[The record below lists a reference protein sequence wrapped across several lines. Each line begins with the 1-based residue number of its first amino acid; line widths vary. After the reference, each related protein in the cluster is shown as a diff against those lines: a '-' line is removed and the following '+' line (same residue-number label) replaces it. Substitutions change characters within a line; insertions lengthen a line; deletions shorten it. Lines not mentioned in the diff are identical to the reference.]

1 MVTKSAGLRQ
11 TFRDQYGEDPTIYRA
26 PGRVNLIGEHTDYN
40 DGFVMPSAIEFYVWV
55 AAAPRVD
62 CKLSIHSLNYSE
74 TVEVDNSS
82 PELRP
87 RKHWSDYV
95 IGVAVMLERA
105 GYTMRGANLV
115 VLGEVPIGSGLSS
128 SAAIEVA
135 AGLAL
140 LANAGLHLDRRELAK
155 ICRQAEN
162 EFVGARVGIMDQF
175 VSCCGHAGHALMLD
189 CRSLEYRLL
198 PLPPGIELVICNTMV
213 KHALAGG
220 EYNVRRQE
228 CEEGVRLL
236 SRALPG
242 VAALRDVTWQQ
253 LESQAKQLPETI
265 YRRCRHVIGEN
276 DRVNQAAVAL
286 EENDLA
292 GLGSFLF
299 ESHRSLRDDYEVSC
313 PELDLMVDLA
323 KKQPG
328 VIGARM
334 TGGGFGGCTVNLVH
348 TEAVLDFQ
356 RSVARE
362 YAQAIGVSPEI
373 FVSLAAEGAGEVLD

>member
-1 MVTKSAGLRQ
+1 
-11 TFRDQYGEDPTIYRA
+11 
-26 PGRVNLIGEHTDYN
+26 
-40 DGFVMPSAIEFYVWV
+40 
-55 AAAPRVD
+55 
-62 CKLSIHSLNYSE
+62 
-74 TVEVDNSS
+74 
-82 PELRP
+82 
-87 RKHWSDYV
+87 
-95 IGVAVMLERA
+95 
-105 GYTMRGANLV
+105 
-115 VLGEVPIGSGLSS
+115 
-128 SAAIEVA
+128 
-135 AGLAL
+135 
-140 LANAGLHLDRRELAK
+140 
-155 ICRQAEN
+155 
-162 EFVGARVGIMDQF
+162 
-175 VSCCGHAGHALMLD
+175 MLD

-213 KHALAGG
+213 RHALAGG

-276 DRVNQAAVAL
+276 DRVNRAAVAL

-292 GLGSFLF
+292 GLGGFLF
-299 ESHRSLRDDYEVSC
+299 ESHCSLRDDYEVSC

-334 TGGGFGGCTVNLVH
+334 TGGGFGGCTVNLLH

-356 RSVARE
+356 RSVARD
-362 YAQAIGVSPEI
+362 YAQAIGVSPQI